1 MRFTFKIIDAYSFQ
15 IYSGHIVLIKK
26 IGFKIKKSKCLIK
39 SKNDDFLSFLAV
51 LVLCSTL
58 KMLRV

>member
-26 IGFKIKKSKCLIK
+26 IGFKIKNQ
-39 SKNDDFLSFLAV
+39 KNQGKQRLHH
-51 LVLCSTL
+51 
-58 KMLRV
+58 MI